1 MQKKTT
7 RKWLVALC
15 LTAGTISRISY
26 AQEAED
32 PLVTELE
39 LGAIFTSGNTENQN
53 VKFKGTVTWLREA
66 WEYGFSLEGFRSSE
80 DDELSAQRVY
90 GVADATFNMT
100 EDTFILTRAAHEE
113 DRFSGYDSQSD
124 FTVSFGQ
131 NLLRTRENMDW
142 NYTLGGGLRTSRTD
156 EDEFTEGVLRAA
168 TEFSWDITDN
178 ATFKQALSI
187 EAGEQSNI
195 TRSETSI
202 QSDIMENLSMKFAF
216 KVKSQ
221 SEVPVDREKTD
232 TEASVTLLLRL

>member
-7 RKWLVALC
+7 RKGLAALC
-15 LTAGTISRISY
+15 FLAATFSHISF

-53 VKFKGTVTWLREA
+53 IKFKGTVTWLREA

-80 DDELSAQRVY
+80 EDELSAQRVY

-124 FTVSFGQ
+124 VTVSFGQ
-131 NLLRTRENMDW
+131 NLLRNRENVDW
-142 NYTLGGGLRTSRTD
+142 NYTLGGGVRTSSTD
-156 EDEFTEGVLRAA
+156 EEDFTEGVIRAA
-168 TEFSWDITDN
+168 TEFSWNITDN
-178 ATFKQALSI
+178 ATFKQNLSV
-187 EAGEQSNI
+187 EAGEQSSI
-195 TRSETSI
+195 TRTETSI
-202 QSDIMENLSMKFAF
+202 QSDIMENLSMKFTF
-216 KVKSQ
+216 KVKNQ
-221 SEVPVDREKTD
+221 SEVPVGREKTD